1 MYFNNYNNILFK
13 NAHCQYCNVMYYIQ
27 DKFSE
32 KNDNANTLSVLWYM
46 NDIG

>member
-1 MYFNNYNNILFK
+1 MRIV
-13 NAHCQYCNVMYYIQ
+13 QYCNVMYYIH